1 MPPRGRCQY
10 RLLLN
15 NDAPPNL
22 SNECLGT
29 ELRGLDWTPESFISD
44 DTDGRDWI
52 YQHRKNPTNVLLV
65 SLLLLFSSF
74 SFLVAFFL
82 HTITF
87 LRPKS
92 KNFYNLPRSNPKQ
105 KKLKPLPTFHLTKNN
120 SH

>member
-1 MPPRGRCQY
+1 MHPRGRCQY

-15 NDAPPNL
+15 NDAPLNL

-44 DTDGRDWI
+44 GTDGRDWI

-74 SFLVAFFL
+74 SFLVACL
-82 HTITF
+82 GHTMTF
-87 LRPKS
+87 RRRNS
-92 KNFYNLPRSNPKQ
+92 KNSDTFPGSDQNQ
-105 KKLKPLPTFHLTKNN
+105 KKLKLLLTFY
-120 SH
+120 